1 MNVCIKRSSL
11 VVKSLKI
18 LFISRISLLVNMLTG
33 NLSNVVFILTNR
45 SSLLLSQE
53 EALYLR
59 SLLLFIIQFYFL
71 IINMVL
77 LTKRL
82 QGFSAFTPK
91 PPKKIII
98 NLPMNVIRKEPSYST
113 IINESNFN
121 SNRMKRNINRYVL
134 SRSLSSAI
142 LKKKVSDD
150 IKICP
155 KSCKQSALSNYKRLK
170 YLNEG
175 EINNMTSSTLDIGF
189 LKSNPS
195 VFLGI
200 KSKKDLKVSKSSSNF
215 YVRKQTKKLTK
226 GKTFSVEHK
235 ENNEI
240 ASTDK
245 MNIKHSLSIV
255 NKINTIQH
263 NKIFLANINK
273 TKQEKLAHLI
283 EGPSSQRSD
292 SSTSTS
298 KGFCVKRCS
307 MMDRFLLK
315 LIDPDE
321 CLEDYVIENDKPF
334 DKFSKFKRQCAKE
347 KRRVD
352 GLIDD
357 LNKAVSMNEKLLKVY
372 TTRLKSKNK
381 YVKEK
386 ILIEKVMRSK
396 EKKDSN

>member
-1 MNVCIKRSSL
+1 
-11 VVKSLKI
+11 
-18 LFISRISLLVNMLTG
+18 
-33 NLSNVVFILTNR
+33 
-45 SSLLLSQE
+45 
-53 EALYLR
+53 
-59 SLLLFIIQFYFL
+59 
-71 IINMVL
+71 MVL

-91 PPKKIII
+91 PPKKILI

-113 IINESNFN
+113 LINESNMN
-121 SNRMKRNINRYVL
+121 SKRMKRNL
-134 SRSLSSAI
+134 SQSISNSTF
-142 LKKKVSDD
+142 KKKVSDD

-155 KSCKQSALSNYKRLK
+155 QSCKQSALSNYKRLK
-170 YLNEG
+170 YLNEN
-175 EINNMTSSTLDIGF
+175 EINDMTSSTLDIGF

-200 KSKKDLKVSKSSSNF
+200 KSKKELKASKSSSNF
-215 YVRKQTKKLTK
+215 YIRKQTKKLSR

-235 ENNEI
+235 ENNDI
-240 ASTDK
+240 TSTDK
-245 MNIKHSLSIV
+245 MSIKHSLSIV
-255 NKINTIQH
+255 YKLNTIQH

-298 KGFCVKRCS
+298 KGFSVKRCS

-334 DKFSKFKRQCAKE
+334 DKYSKFKRQCAKE

-357 LNKAVSMNEKLLKVY
+357 LNKVVSMNEKLLKIY
-372 TTRLKSKNK
+372 ITQLKSKNK

-386 ILIEKVMRSK
+386 ILIEKVMKSIK
-396 EKKDSN
+396 EKKESK